1 MIGAST
7 EIGFRAG
14 GYHVGSAPAARQ
26 SRLGHE
32 LFECAAPCEKPAMR
46 RPAFLASVILGLVL
60 PAAAQQRPAAEAA
73 SPEVRD
79 ERAQEL
85 KRMEETLQ
93 RIQQTNAQL
102 AAEIATLRGDRAR
115 LNAELLSTSQRVR
128 EAEARAQAAE
138 QRLQGLV
145 QTEEALKRSLE
156 SRRGVIVEVLASLQR
171 IGRKP
176 PPAVLVKPEDMLQAI
191 RTSMLLGAVLP
202 ELKQEA
208 EQLAQDLGQL
218 VATREAMARERDQ
231 VAAEAKRLESER
243 ERLQALIAAR
253 QTQLAS
259 SETRLTEDRQRA
271 QQLVRQAQTLK
282 ELITRMEAEINSASR
297 AAQLARN
304 APPPAQ
310 NPAQAAALQP
320 GALRDM
326 ARLQPRIAFQDLRGA
341 LPMPVGGQALKAFG
355 APDGIGG
362 RENGVS
368 LETQKFALVTAPAD
382 GWVSFAGPYRSYGHI
397 LIINAGGGYHLVM
410 TGLDRVNVD
419 IGQFV
424 LAGEPVASMGAQPAG
439 ALASEAGG
447 GNPVLY
453 IEFRKDGAP
462 IDPSPWW
469 AKSDGEKVR
478 G

>member
-1 MIGAST
+1 MYR
-7 EIGFRAG
+7 RA
-14 GYHVGSAPAARQ
+14 A
-26 SRLGHE
+26 
-32 LFECAAPCEKPAMR
+32 
-46 RPAFLASVILGLVL
+46 LASLILLS
-60 PAAAQQRPAAEAA
+60 PAAAQQPRAPVQPQGEPATSEI
-73 SPEVRD
+73 RD

-85 KRMEETLQ
+85 KRLDETLQ
-93 RIQQTNAQL
+93 RLQTGNAQL
-102 AAEIATLRGDRAR
+102 AAEIAAIRGDRAR
-115 LNAELLSTSQRVR
+115 LNTELVASSQRLR
-128 EAEARAQAAE
+128 ESEFRAQAAE
-138 QRLQGLV
+138 TRLKGLL

-156 SRRGVIVEVLASLQR
+156 SRRGTIIEVLASLQR

-176 PPAVLVKPEDMLQAI
+176 PPAVLVRSEDMLQAV

-202 ELKQEA
+202 ELRQEA
-208 EQLAQDLGQL
+208 ETLAHDLGQL

-231 VAAEAKRLESER
+231 IAAEAESLAIGR

-259 SETRLTEDRQRA
+259 TESRLQEDRLRA
-271 QQLVRQAQTLK
+271 QQLVRQAQSLK

-297 AAQLARN
+297 AAQLARG

-310 NPAQAAALQP
+310 NPAAAAALQP

-326 ARLQPRIAFQDLRGA
+326 ARLQPKIAFLDTRGTLL
-341 LPMPVGGQALKAFG
+341 LPATGAAFKAFG
-355 APDGIGG
+355 APDGLGG

-368 LETQKFALVTAPAD
+368 LETAKYALVTAPAD
-382 GWVSFAGPYRSYGHI
+382 GWVSFAGPYRSYGQV
-397 LIINAGGGYHLVM
+397 LIINAGGGYHMVM

-424 LAGEPVASMGAQPAG
+424 LAGEPVATMGAQPAG
-439 ALASEAGG
+439 ALAPDGG
-447 GNPVLY
+447 GDKPVLY
-453 IEFRKDGAP
+453 IEFRKDGVP
-462 IDPSPWW
+462 VDPGPWW